1 MAKTVKLI
9 NPGPASLLIVNP
21 TGGTSKMRKR
31 KSSSRVKRTRRHN
44 PYSASTAPKRRRSVM
59 HRRARRRNPSGG
71 FGLLTKGLTLA
82 GGGALTQFVTTMV
95 PSIGGPG
102 ALADAAR
109 TAGVAYLLGM
119 LANKIGPLSRF
130 SQDITLGGM
139 AVAGGKVINSFIL
152 PPAQSVFLPR
162 PAETAPAAQGVKGIG
177 IAYPGLNPYRAY
189 SSGMNGIGIQTP
201 GMVPYGAYADD
212 QSAHAMSM

>member
-21 TGGTSKMRKR
+21 TGGKTMRKR
-31 KSSSRVKRTRRHN
+31 KTTTTRRKARRNPYSSTMPRHRRHN
-44 PYSASTAPKRRRSVM
+44 VTARRSQ
-59 HRRARRRNPSGG
+59 RRNPAG

-95 PSIGGPG
+95 PAIGGPG

-152 PPAQSVFLPR
+152 PTAQSVFLPR
-162 PAETAPAAQGVKGIG
+162 PSEAAPANGVKGIG

-189 SSGMNGIGIQTP
+189 SGGMQGIGIQTP
-201 GMVPYGAYADD
+201 GMIPYGAYADEP
-212 QSAHAMSM
+212 AMSI

>member
-21 TGGTSKMRKR
+21 TGGKTMRKR
-31 KSSSRVKRTRRHN
+31 KTTTTRRKARRNPYSSTMTRHRRHN
-44 PYSASTAPKRRRSVM
+44 VTARRS
-59 HRRARRRNPSGG
+59 RRRNPAG

-95 PSIGGPG
+95 PAIGGPG

-119 LANKIGPLSRF
+119 LTSKIGPLSRF

-152 PPAQSVFLPR
+152 PTAQSVFLPR
-162 PAETAPAAQGVKGIG
+162 PSEAAPANGVKGIG

-189 SSGMNGIGIQTP
+189 SGGMQGIGIQTP
-201 GMVPYGAYADD
+201 GMIPYGAYADEP
-212 QSAHAMSM
+212 AMSI

>member
-21 TGGTSKMRKR
+21 TGGTKMRKR
-31 KSSSRVKRTRRHN
+31 KSSRVKRVRRSN
-44 PYSASTAPKRRRSVM
+44 PYSSMTRRRRVTT
-59 HRRARRRNPSGG
+59 RRARRRNPGGG

-152 PPAQSVFLPR
+152 PTAQSVFLPR
-162 PAETAPAAQGVKGIG
+162 PSETAPANGVKGIG
-177 IAYPGLNPYRAY
+177 IAYPGMNPYRAY
-189 SSGMNGIGIQTP
+189 SSGLNGIGIQTP
-201 GMVPYGAYADD
+201 GMVPYGVYADD
-212 QSAHAMSM
+212 QPMSM

>member
-21 TGGTSKMRKR
+21 TGGKTMRKR
-31 KSSSRVKRTRRHN
+31 KTTTSRKARRNPYSSTTMPRRRRHN
-44 PYSASTAPKRRRSVM
+44 EMARRS
-59 HRRARRRNPSGG
+59 RRRNPGG

-95 PSIGGPG
+95 PAIGGPG

-119 LANKIGPLSRF
+119 LTSKIGPLSRF

-152 PPAQSVFLPR
+152 PTAQSVFLPR
-162 PAETAPAAQGVKGIG
+162 PSEAAPANGVKGIG
-177 IAYPGLNPYRAY
+177 ISYPGLNPYRAY
-189 SSGMNGIGIQTP
+189 SGGMQGIGIQTP
-201 GMVPYGAYADD
+201 GMIPYGAYADE
-212 QSAHAMSM
+212 SAMSM

>member
-21 TGGTSKMRKR
+21 TGGKTMRKR
-31 KSSSRVKRTRRHN
+31 KTTTTRRKARRNPYSSTMPRHRRHN
-44 PYSASTAPKRRRSVM
+44 VTARRS
-59 HRRARRRNPSGG
+59 RRRNPAG

-152 PPAQSVFLPR
+152 PTAQSVFLPR

>member
-1 MAKTVKLI
+1 
-9 NPGPASLLIVNP
+9 
-21 TGGTSKMRKR
+21 MRKR
-31 KSSSRVKRTRRHN
+31 KSSRRRVRRSN
-44 PYSASTAPKRRRSVM
+44 PYSSMTKRRRVTT
-59 HRRARRRNPSGG
+59 RRARRRNPGGG

-152 PPAQSVFLPR
+152 PTAQSVFLPR
-162 PAETAPAAQGVKGIG
+162 PSEATPANGVKGIG
-177 IAYPGLNPYRAY
+177 LAYPGMNPYRAY
-189 SSGMNGIGIQTP
+189 SSGLNGIGIQTP
-201 GMVPYGAYADD
+201 GMVPYGVYADD
-212 QSAHAMSM
+212 QPMSM

>member
-21 TGGTSKMRKR
+21 TGGNKTMRKR
-31 KSSSRVKRTRRHN
+31 KSSRVKRVRRSN
-44 PYSASTAPKRRRSVM
+44 PYSSMTRRRRVVT
-59 HRRARRRNPSGG
+59 RRARRRNPGGG

-152 PPAQSVFLPR
+152 PTAQSVFLPR
-162 PAETAPAAQGVKGIG
+162 PSEATPANGVKGIG
-177 IAYPGLNPYRAY
+177 LAYPGMNPYRAY

-201 GMVPYGAYADD
+201 GMVPYGVYADD
-212 QSAHAMSM
+212 QPMSM

>member
-21 TGGTSKMRKR
+21 TGGKTMRKR
-31 KSSSRVKRTRRHN
+31 KTTTTRRKARRNPYSSTMPRHRRHN
-44 PYSASTAPKRRRSVM
+44 VTARRS
-59 HRRARRRNPSGG
+59 RRRNPAG

-95 PSIGGPG
+95 PAIGGPG

-119 LANKIGPLSRF
+119 LTSKIGPLSRF

-152 PPAQSVFLPR
+152 PTAQSVFLPR
-162 PAETAPAAQGVKGIG
+162 PAEAAPANGVKGIG

-189 SSGMNGIGIQTP
+189 SGGMQGIGIQTP
-201 GMVPYGAYADD
+201 GMIPYGAYADEP
-212 QSAHAMSM
+212 AMSI

>member
-21 TGGTSKMRKR
+21 TGGNKTMRKR
-31 KSSSRVKRTRRHN
+31 KSSRVKRVRRSN
-44 PYSASTAPKRRRSVM
+44 PYSSMTRRRRVVT
-59 HRRARRRNPSGG
+59 RRARRRNPGGG

-119 LANKIGPLSRF
+119 LANKIGPLSRY

-152 PPAQSVFLPR
+152 PTAQSVFLPR
-162 PAETAPAAQGVKGIG
+162 PSEATPANGVKGIG
-177 IAYPGLNPYRAY
+177 LAYPGMNPYRAY

-201 GMVPYGAYADD
+201 GMVPYGVYADD
-212 QSAHAMSM
+212 QPMSM

>member
-1 MAKTVKLI
+1 M
-9 NPGPASLLIVNP
+9 P
-21 TGGTSKMRKR
+21 RH
-31 KSSSRVKRTRRHN
+31 RRHN
-44 PYSASTAPKRRRSVM
+44 VTARRS
-59 HRRARRRNPSGG
+59 RQRNPAG

-95 PSIGGPG
+95 PAIGGPG

-119 LANKIGPLSRF
+119 LTSKIGPLSRF

-152 PPAQSVFLPR
+152 PTAQSVFLPR
-162 PAETAPAAQGVKGIG
+162 PSEAAPANGVKGIG

-189 SSGMNGIGIQTP
+189 SGGMQGIGIQTP
-201 GMVPYGAYADD
+201 GMIPYGAYADEP
-212 QSAHAMSM
+212 AMSI

>member
-21 TGGTSKMRKR
+21 TGGNKTMRKR
-31 KSSSRVKRTRRHN
+31 KSSRVKRVRRSN
-44 PYSASTAPKRRRSVM
+44 PYSSMTRRRRVVT
-59 HRRARRRNPSGG
+59 RRARRRNPSGG

-152 PPAQSVFLPR
+152 PTAQSVFLPR
-162 PAETAPAAQGVKGIG
+162 PSEATPANGVKGIG
-177 IAYPGLNPYRAY
+177 LAYPGMNPYRAY

-201 GMVPYGAYADD
+201 GMVPYGVYADD
-212 QSAHAMSM
+212 QPMSM

>member
-21 TGGTSKMRKR
+21 TGGKTMRKR
-31 KSSSRVKRTRRHN
+31 KTTTTRRKARRNPYSSTMPRHRRHN
-44 PYSASTAPKRRRSVM
+44 VTARRL
-59 HRRARRRNPSGG
+59 RRRNPAG

-95 PSIGGPG
+95 PAIGGPG

-119 LANKIGPLSRF
+119 LTSKIGPLSRF

-152 PPAQSVFLPR
+152 PTAQSVFLPR
-162 PAETAPAAQGVKGIG
+162 PSEAAPANGVKGIG

-189 SSGMNGIGIQTP
+189 SGGMQGIGIQTP
-201 GMVPYGAYADD
+201 GMIPYGAYADEP
-212 QSAHAMSM
+212 AMSI

>member
-21 TGGTSKMRKR
+21 TGGKTMRKR
-31 KSSSRVKRTRRHN
+31 KTTTTRRKARRNPYSSTMPRHRRHN
-44 PYSASTAPKRRRSVM
+44 VTARRS
-59 HRRARRRNPSGG
+59 RRRNPAG

-95 PSIGGPG
+95 PAIGGPG

-119 LANKIGPLSRF
+119 LTSKIGPLSRF

-152 PPAQSVFLPR
+152 PTAQSVFLPR
-162 PAETAPAAQGVKGIG
+162 PSEAAPANGVKGIG

-189 SSGMNGIGIQTP
+189 SGGMQGIGIQTP
-201 GMVPYGAYADD
+201 GMIPYGVYADE
-212 QSAHAMSM
+212 SAVSM

>member
-21 TGGTSKMRKR
+21 TGGKTMRKR
-31 KSSSRVKRTRRHN
+31 KTTTTRRKARRNPYSSTMPRHRRHN
-44 PYSASTAPKRRRSVM
+44 VTARRS
-59 HRRARRRNPSGG
+59 RRRNPAG

-95 PSIGGPG
+95 PAIGGPG

-119 LANKIGPLSRF
+119 LTSKIGPLSRF

-152 PPAQSVFLPR
+152 PTAQSVFLPR
-162 PAETAPAAQGVKGIG
+162 PSEAAPANGVKGIG

-189 SSGMNGIGIQTP
+189 SGGMQGIGIQTP
-201 GMVPYGAYADD
+201 GMIPYGAYADEP
-212 QSAHAMSM
+212 AMSI

>member
-21 TGGTSKMRKR
+21 TGGKTMRKR
-31 KSSSRVKRTRRHN
+31 KTTIRRMARRNPYSSTTMPRRRRHN
-44 PYSASTAPKRRRSVM
+44 VMARRS
-59 HRRARRRNPSGG
+59 RRRNPGG

-95 PSIGGPG
+95 PAIGGPG

-119 LANKIGPLSRF
+119 LTSKIGPLSRF

-152 PPAQSVFLPR
+152 PTAQSVFLPR
-162 PAETAPAAQGVKGIG
+162 SAEAAPANGVKGIG

-189 SSGMNGIGIQTP
+189 SSGMQGIGIQTP
-201 GMVPYGAYADD
+201 GMIPYGAYADE
-212 QSAHAMSM
+212 SAMSM

>member
-21 TGGTSKMRKR
+21 TGGKTMRKR
-31 KSSSRVKRTRRHN
+31 KTTTSRKTRRN
-44 PYSASTAPKRRRSVM
+44 PYSSTTTPRRSRRHVM
-59 HRRARRRNPSGG
+59 ARRSRRRNPSGG

-95 PSIGGPG
+95 PAIGGPG

-119 LANKIGPLSRF
+119 LTSKIGPLSRF

-152 PPAQSVFLPR
+152 PTAQSVFLPR
-162 PAETAPAAQGVKGIG
+162 AEAAPANGVKGIG

-189 SSGMNGIGIQTP
+189 SGGMQGIGIQTP
-201 GMVPYGAYADD
+201 GIIPYGAYADE
-212 QSAHAMSM
+212 AAMSM

>member
-21 TGGTSKMRKR
+21 TGGKTMRKR
-31 KSSSRVKRTRRHN
+31 KTTTTRRKARRNPYSSTMPRHRRHN
-44 PYSASTAPKRRRSVM
+44 VTARRSQ
-59 HRRARRRNPSGG
+59 RRNPAG

-95 PSIGGPG
+95 PAIGGPG

-119 LANKIGPLSRF
+119 LTSKIGPLSRF

-152 PPAQSVFLPR
+152 PTAQSVFLPR
-162 PAETAPAAQGVKGIG
+162 PSEAAPANGVKGIG

-189 SSGMNGIGIQTP
+189 SGGMQGIGIQTP
-201 GMVPYGAYADD
+201 GMIPYGAYADEP
-212 QSAHAMSM
+212 AMSI

>member
-21 TGGTSKMRKR
+21 TGGKTMRKR
-31 KSSSRVKRTRRHN
+31 KATTTSRKPRRN
-44 PYSASTAPKRRRSVM
+44 PYSSTMPRHSRRSVM
-59 HRRARRRNPSGG
+59 ARRSRRRNPSGG

-95 PSIGGPG
+95 PAIGGPG

-119 LANKIGPLSRF
+119 LTSKIGPLSRF

-152 PPAQSVFLPR
+152 PTAQSVFLPR
-162 PAETAPAAQGVKGIG
+162 PSEAAPANGVKGIG

-189 SSGMNGIGIQTP
+189 SSGMQGIGIQTP
-201 GMVPYGAYADD
+201 GMIPYGAYADE
-212 QSAHAMSM
+212 SAMSM